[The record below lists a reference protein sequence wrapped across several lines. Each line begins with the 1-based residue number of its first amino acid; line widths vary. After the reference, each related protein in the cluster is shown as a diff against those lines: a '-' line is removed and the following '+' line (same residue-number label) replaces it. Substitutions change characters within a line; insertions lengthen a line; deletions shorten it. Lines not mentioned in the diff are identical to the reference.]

1 METSRF
7 FLLLCKLDLLTYPR
21 SLKPTF
27 SSSVPQESTFVK
39 MSPLPKIKIT
49 NKIQRC
55 RCIFLR
61 FHSATEVQGR
71 QLLLQNSFCSLMITC
86 GCGQGGYLVISFNGP
101 NRPRCVNILLKENN
115 LYYKV
120 FSITNAQCLK
130 IIQKNLILQ
139 EREQS
144 ELITIVFVI
153 SYETACA
160 RKCEIICSL
169 RAYLRARGSYI
180 SFV

>member
-1 METSRF
+1 
-7 FLLLCKLDLLTYPR
+7 
-21 SLKPTF
+21 
-27 SSSVPQESTFVK
+27 